1 MIFSLEILLTMNMS
15 GDHTKNYCWPR
26 RELLFY
32 SVEAEIRVQLV
43 VVVLISWFAGFS
55 VLFLPTQ
62 QGYWFLC

>member
-1 MIFSLEILLTMNMS
+1 MIFSEEILMMNMS
-15 GDHTKNYCWPR
+15 SDHTKNYCWPH

-32 SVEAEIRVQLV
+32 TVEVGIRVQR
-43 VVVLISWFAGFS
+43 VVVLISRFGGSS